1 MIPADGM
8 PSQRLR
14 DESLVFLPCIQEATH
29 ADTEHAATESAR
41 QWPLTIALYGNLL
54 IQEGVEDSQQKN
66 DKHSK
71 EKLDAND

>member
-29 ADTEHAATESAR
+29 ADAEHAATESAR
-41 QWPLTIALYGNLL
+41 QWPLTISLYGNLL
-54 IQEGVEDSQQKN
+54 VEWVEDSQQKN
-66 DKHSK
+66 DKNSK